1 MKPNTSLI
9 KALDTLSLLSGR
21 TDGWRLQELA
31 EAMHLPR
38 STLVRT
44 LATLVAYGLVERE
57 GRKYGCG
64 PRFDQWVRRDRYQDW
79 IRRYR
84 RVLEQVAK
92 QTGELVLLG
101 LHEGRGI
108 VHIDYVESDQLVRV
122 APAPM
127 TRHSLELTAQG
138 KMVLSRRRDLFDPV
152 TRPELKAE
160 LQEIQRSGVA
170 WNREATVPGMIA
182 LATPGF
188 TNYPTEPILAVAWP
202 VNRFSEA
209 KGEAAVQAIRAALLE
224 NRQRPGGSA

>member
-1 MKPNTSLI
+1 MTPVLGEFQNPNDCHFNT
-9 KALDTLSLLSGR
+9 R
-21 TDGWRLQELA
+21 
-31 EAMHLPR
+31 
-38 STLVRT
+38 
-44 LATLVAYGLVERE
+44 
-57 GRKYGCG
+57 
-64 PRFDQWVRRDRYQDW
+64 
-79 IRRYR
+79 
-84 RVLEQVAK
+84 
-92 QTGELVLLG
+92 

-160 LQEIQRSGVA
+160 LREIQRSGVA

-188 TNYPTEPILAVAWP
+188 TNHPTEPILAVAWP

-224 NRQRPGGSA
+224 HRQRLDGAACLLRPRDSLPSFASAS